1 MEEARMDFSRN
12 EVNPARRYGGLGIVV
27 ALHVLVAYLVVSGLA
42 HKIVD
47 VIKQPVETKIIEE
60 VKPPPPPENPPP
72 PPPKMTA
79 PPPPFIPPPEV
90 NVTPPPTP
98 AAITQTT
105 NITPPAQA
113 FKPAPAPVKEGPVG
127 PPAPP
132 VAAIAD
138 LNACK
143 PEYPRASLLA
153 EETGLVT
160 IEFVIGADGQIVSAR
175 VLKSSGFKALDKATL
190 NGLSRCKFKPGFRDG
205 KPVQSTMQAQY
216 SWKLDE

>member
-1 MEEARMDFSRN
+1 MDFSRN
-12 EVNPARRYGGLGIVV
+12 EVSPARRYGGFGVV
-27 ALHVLVAYLVVSGLA
+27 ILVHVLVAYLVVSGLA

-72 PPPKMTA
+72 PPPKLAA

-90 NVTPPPTP
+90 QIQQPVVQNTITAVT
-98 AAITQTT
+98 AQQ
-105 NITPPAQA
+105 PPAQA
-113 FKPAPAPVKEGPVG
+113 YQKTIQAPPGPVAT
-127 PPAPP
+127 PAPP

-153 EETGLVT
+153 EESGVVRVQ
-160 IEFVIGADGQIVSAR
+160 FVVGPDSQLMSAT
-175 VLKSSGFKALDKATL
+175 VLKSSGFKNLDKAAV
-190 NGLSRCKFKPGFRDG
+190 NGLSRCKFKAGYKDG
-205 KPVQSTMQAQY
+205 KPVQSTFTTDY
-216 SWKLDE
+216 VWKLDE

>member
-1 MEEARMDFSRN
+1 MEEARMDFSKN
-12 EVNPARRYGGLGIVV
+12 EVSPARRYGGFGIVV
-27 ALHVLVAYLVVSGLA
+27 LLHVLVAYLVVSGLA

-90 NVTPPPTP
+90 QIQQPVVQNTISVTTNQPPVHQDFTKAPPPQP
-98 AAITQTT
+98 
-105 NITPPAQA
+105 
-113 FKPAPAPVKEGPVG
+113 GPVA

-153 EETGLVT
+153 EESGVVRVQ
-160 IEFVIGADGQIVSAR
+160 FVVGPDSQLMSAT
-175 VLKSSGFKALDKATL
+175 VLKSSGFKNLDKAAV
-190 NGLSRCKFKPGFRDG
+190 NGLSRCKFKAGYRDG
-205 KPVQSTMQAQY
+205 KPVQSTFTTDY
-216 SWKLDE
+216 VWKLDE